1 VVTDAILPVATGT
14 VAFSPE
20 FGLLQKAP
28 VGSDIQST
36 YFRTTALNRQ
46 FRRGFLEFVI
56 PDFDGDLVSAT
67 LLLAT
72 NGGTTSI
79 PLPPDRHELSY
90 YEADIVVDTDDYN
103 VPTWPL
109 AEFETDDNSGPE
121 RYSFDL
127 TAVIDAYKGRN
138 LGLRI
143 KLAVDPDYF
152 GLGSLGSGFL
162 SSADYSPARIV
173 LIRSGA
179 TEPLGLDSD
188 DDGVADV
195 QDNCTRIPNP
205 GQCDSDGDA
214 YGNHCDGDLTNNGIT
229 NAEDGV
235 ILRNLLGAG
244 TPGPQFNIGDFNCNG
259 VVNAQDT
266 TLFRQMLGLP
276 AGPSG
281 LVP

>member
-1 VVTDAILPVATGT
+1 MVYGLLGSEVSMRRHRFLVATAVLVSVVNPPSARAQYGNSEPLSAAPYVVTDAVLPVATGT

-20 FGLLQKAP
+20 FGVLQNAP

-46 FRRGFLEFVI
+46 FRRGFLAFVI
-56 PDFDGDLVSAT
+56 PDFDGTLVSAT

-90 YEADIVVDTDDYN
+90 YEADLVVDTDDYN

-127 TAVIDAYKGRN
+127 TTVIDAYKGRN

-162 SSADYSPARIV
+162 SSADNSPARIV
-173 LIRSGA
+173 LVRSGA

-188 DDGVADV
+188 DDAVADI
-195 QDNCTRIPNP
+195 QDNCTRVRLWQP
-205 GQCDSDGDA
+205 
-214 YGNHCDGDLTNNGIT
+214 L
-229 NAEDGV
+229 
-235 ILRNLLGAG
+235 
-244 TPGPQFNIGDFNCNG
+244 
-259 VVNAQDT
+259 
-266 TLFRQMLGLP
+266 
-276 AGPSG
+276 
-281 LVP
+281 